1 MKEMMKRITALILCA
16 VLLLGQVAM
25 GAEASDVSSV
35 ITESYTHINPLYA
48 DQITEQ
54 DLVDVAPVVYA
65 FDPADYVTS
74 LEAAGT
80 ALREQLKK
88 RELSCT
94 VYIRVNSYTD
104 KLHETVFSEAIKHTG
119 NPTEGDYL
127 KWVYAGYKGKV
138 SVIDSNGYSYVTFTY
153 NMTYYTS
160 AQQEATM
167 DAAVTKLLN
176 DLNLYSASD
185 YNKVRGIYDY
195 ICANIV
201 YDYDNLND
209 SNYTLKH
216 TAYAALINKKAVCQ
230 GYALLFYRLSLSL
243 GVDCRLVSGIG
254 NGGPHGWNIVKLGD
268 LYYCL
273 DSTWDAVR
281 NPYEFFLKCEANF
294 GDHHPEDDWA
304 KLGYNI
310 SKTDYNPSSDEPNTS
325 HKHEMGDWSIGTNA
339 TCTTDGFKIRYCK
352 KSGCD
357 YSETDPIVAAGH
369 SWVAATCTVPKTC
382 SVCDATD
389 GTTIPHV
396 YDQEIV
402 DPKYLVSEATT
413 TSLAVYR
420 KSCKCGA
427 AGEETFTAGEL
438 KPSVGDDKLPQ
449 LGSAT
454 NLTWGTEHGWNWD
467 NNDIPYHDP
476 SYDIALPGVA
486 SFKRASLDQG
496 YYEIALYKVGQK
508 DAIAH
513 SSWQNDGYS
522 TEWIDK
528 YFVHHI
534 NESGDYYFTVTAL
547 GDGTNYAD
555 GPTVVSDTWH
565 YVKPAKAL
573 KTATQLGWDW
583 PEATFN
589 VADNKSKVFG
599 ASVKIYYTDDLN
611 VEPEWEGTSTYFYY
625 TDRIDVEWL
634 ASDSGNGYYSF
645 QVMLLSSDL
654 NTTANSGWSAMSP
667 TYKLGAGGNDC
678 STLGHNWQDA
688 TCTTPKTCSVC
699 GITSGSALGH
709 DWNAATCTDP
719 KTCSVCGTTSGS
731 ALGHN
736 WNSTNCTEPKT
747 CKVCGVTDGSAAGH
761 DWNAATCTDPK
772 TCSVCGTTSG
782 SALGHDWNAATCTT
796 PKTCKTCGM
805 TDGTTIPH
813 VYDQE
818 VADPKYLVKE
828 ATQTEQAIYWKS
840 CVCGKAGTET
850 FKHGNLKPQDFK
862 DVPKNAYYYDGVMW
876 AVEHGVTT
884 GTGAGTF
891 SPDAICS
898 RAQVVTFLW
907 RAAGEPEPKS
917 SVNPFKDVK
926 SYDYFYK
933 AVLWALEKGI
943 TTGTGDGTTFE
954 PNKNCNRGQIVTF
967 LCRAKNGVPYSNQ
980 NPFVDVSASSFF
992 YNPVLWAVQ
1001 NGITT
1006 GTGDG
1011 TTFAP
1016 NADCTRGQVITF
1028 LYRAYK

>member
-1 MKEMMKRITALILCA
+1 M
-16 VLLLGQVAM
+16 
-25 GAEASDVSSV
+25 
-35 ITESYTHINPLYA
+35 
-48 DQITEQ
+48 
-54 DLVDVAPVVYA
+54 
-65 FDPADYVTS
+65 
-74 LEAAGT
+74 
-80 ALREQLKK
+80 
-88 RELSCT
+88 
-94 VYIRVNSYTD
+94 YIRVNSYTD

-167 DAAVTKLLN
+167 DTAVTKLLN

-396 YDQEIV
+396 YDQEID

-413 TSLAVYR
+413 ISRAVYR

-438 KPSVGDDKLPQ
+438 KPSVGDGKLPQ

-454 NLTWGTEHGWNWD
+454 NLTWDEYGT
-467 NNDIPYHDP
+467 
-476 SYDIALPGVA
+476 PGVI
-486 SFKRASLDQG
+486 SFKRADVDQG
-496 YYEIALYKVGQK
+496 NYEIELYKVGMTSPIATSFW
-508 DAIAH
+508 DA
-513 SSWQNDGYS
+513 SFGYYGQ
-522 TEWIDK
+522 EWIEE
-528 YFVHHI
+528 YFVEQI
-534 NESGDYYFTVTAL
+534 NESGKYYVAVTAT
-547 GDGTNYAD
+547 GDGINYAD
-555 GPTVVSDTWH
+555 GPTVYSDTWN

-573 KTATQLGWDW
+573 KTPTQLSWNW
-583 PEATFN
+583 PNATFN
-589 VADNKSKVFG
+589 IADSKVNVLG
-599 ASVKIYYTDDLN
+599 AYVKFYYASAQGADPKWAGTSICYYYTDA
-611 VEPEWEGTSTYFYY
+611 VEAF
-625 TDRIDVEWL
+625 
-634 ASDSGNGYYSF
+634 DSMLQNCGSGYYSF
-645 QVMLLSSDL
+645 QVMTLSSDL
-654 NTTANSGWSAMSP
+654 NSIANSGWSAMSP

-709 DWNAATCTDP
+709 DWNAATCT
-719 KTCSVCGTTSGS
+719 
-731 ALGHN
+731 
-736 WNSTNCTEPKT
+736 
-747 CKVCGVTDGSAAGH
+747 
-761 DWNAATCTDPK
+761 
-772 TCSVCGTTSG
+772 
-782 SALGHDWNAATCTT
+782 T
-796 PKTCKTCGM
+796 PKTCKTCGI